1 MLEMNLS
8 GLGRRPLIASA
19 AALGVFG
26 AGWQLAEAKGA
37 AEGVALWPGTPPG
50 GGGPQ
55 GPLRKTHNGAVDH
68 IATPCLLVYRP
79 DKPNG
84 SAVLVAGGGGYT
96 HINLGTEAEPAALW
110 LAARGITAFVL
121 IYRLPREGWEDANR
135 VALQDAQRAVR
146 LIRAK
151 AGQYGVRP
159 ERVSVLG
166 FSAGGH
172 LMGLTADWSEFH
184 SYAPVDSVDF
194 LSARPEAAA
203 LIYPV
208 ITLEPPYQHSSTRVQ
223 MVGKDPDPRLSAEW
237 SVQTHVRPG
246 CPAMFLVQAKDDPIS
261 NPANTLI
268 LEQACHRA
276 GVKVELHRLPA
287 GGHGFGMGVA
297 GTVTAEWPSWY
308 AKWLVRQGMLTA

>member
-1 MLEMNLS
+1 MSEMDLP
-8 GLGRRPLIASA
+8 GFGRRPLMASA
-19 AALGVFG
+19 AAFG
-26 AGWQLAEAKGA
+26 AFGTGWYPAKAIGA
-37 AEGVALWPGTPPG
+37 PEVVALWPGTPPG

-55 GPLRKTHNGAVDH
+55 GPLRTTHNGAVDH
-68 IATPCLLVYRP
+68 IATPCMLVYRP
-79 DKPNG
+79 DQPNG
-84 SAVLVAGGGGYT
+84 SAVLVAGGGGYK
-96 HINLGTEAEPAALW
+96 HIGLRAEAEPASSW
-110 LAARGITAFVL
+110 LVAHGATAFVL
-121 IYRLPREGWEDANR
+121 IYRLPRESWVDGRR

-146 LIRAK
+146 LIRAR
-151 AGQYGVRP
+151 AGYYGVRP
-159 ERVSVLG
+159 NRISVLG

-184 SYAPVDSVDF
+184 AYPPVDSMDF
-194 LSARPEAAA
+194 LSARPDAAA

-208 ITLEPPYQHSSTRVQ
+208 ITLEPPYQHTSTRVQ
-223 MVGKDPDPRLSAEW
+223 MVGEHPRARLSAEW

-268 LEQACHRA
+268 MEQACKRA
-276 GVKVELHRLPA
+276 GVKVELHQLPT

-308 AKWLVRQGMLTA
+308 AHWLARQGMLAA